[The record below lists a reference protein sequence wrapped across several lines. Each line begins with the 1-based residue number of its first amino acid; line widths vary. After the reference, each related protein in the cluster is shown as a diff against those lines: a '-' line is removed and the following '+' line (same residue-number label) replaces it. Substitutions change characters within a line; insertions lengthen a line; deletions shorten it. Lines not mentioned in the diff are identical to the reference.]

1 MVEASRR
8 HGPFDLRYPV
18 RPKIAATAWEPQPDE
33 GGMGRLGWSPF
44 VARFF
49 PNSHRHDFD
58 ALAAYESYRNA
69 LDQASLVAGSRPE
82 YMREGAAVASEP
94 AGVAPLPAALLAWE
108 WEGGA
113 LAARVGG

>member
-18 RPKIAATAWEPQPDE
+18 RLKLAATAWEPQPDE
-33 GGMGRLGWSPF
+33 GGMERLDWSPF
-44 VARFF
+44 LARFF

-69 LDQASLVAGSRPE
+69 LDHASLVAGSRPE
-82 YMREGAAVASEP
+82 YMREGALEASES

-113 LAARVGG
+113 LATRVAG